1 MTVSFTFIT
10 SFRRLRLNS
19 PPSVLYLTGILSWQ
33 SWKESICVAEN
44 IHSKECRSQKAA
56 LFHAFRNWNA
66 IWLVSVIQKFNHHAI
81 VNLLDDR
88 HGLAE
93 TARIL
98 HYFPQAVFSHC
109 IEGFGQINEGHKM
122 VAILP
127 LAFFLELACSEY
139 HVGSST
145 FWAESTLIFWEESPL
160 KMLNDAVQQ
169 NAGQDFASKR
179 LAVAFFNCSY
189 GLCWYLWAVV
199 GPFLHST

>member
-33 SWKESICVAEN
+33 SWKGSICVAEN

-56 LFHAFRNWNA
+56 LFHAFRNWKGF
-66 IWLVSVIQKFNHHAI
+66 WLVSVIRKFNHHAI

-122 VAILP
+122 VAILT

-145 FWAESTLIFWEESPL
+145 F
-160 KMLNDAVQQ
+160 
-169 NAGQDFASKR
+169 
-179 LAVAFFNCSY
+179 
-189 GLCWYLWAVV
+189 
-199 GPFLHST
+199 